1 MRSNP
6 VLHNREREFDFRPA
20 VYSFADECTAVV
32 GRMLAYMGCLAL
44 LAIAAVAAFQHLE
57 LDWTPA
63 AVAKPGWTVADR
75 SYPAFAVRQADVAG
89 ITAVYEIQRHPGG
102 GRKDIL
108 RWMPNEG
115 RPLAELEL
123 YRLGGEALEAAS
135 IADVA
140 VRMDPGGLRET
151 VGEGVIDSKFGPVAL
166 FGFAERRDDAR
177 RCLGF
182 AHSLDAANLRISG
195 WSCQGEGLPAR
206 RAAVA
211 CMLDRLTLLTAGG
224 EPRLAEL
231 FAHAEL
237 KRTGC
242 ATASALSAA
251 GSATGSAIGSDW
263 VTGVQN
269 PLLRGSL

>member
-6 VLHNREREFDFRPA
+6 TAHNREREFDFRPA
-20 VYSFADECTAVV
+20 VYSFADECTAVA

-44 LAIAAVAAFQHLE
+44 LAMAAVAAFQHLE

-89 ITAVYEIQRHPGG
+89 ITAAYEIQRHPAG
-102 GRKDIL
+102 GRKDVL
-108 RWMPNEG
+108 RWMPAEG

-123 YRLGGEALEAAS
+123 YRLGGEALEDTS
-135 IADVA
+135 VADVA
-140 VRMDPGGLRET
+140 LRMDPSGPRET
-151 VGEGVIDSKFGPVAL
+151 VGEGIIDSKFGPVAL
-166 FGFAERRDDAR
+166 FGFADRRQDAK

-182 AHSLDAANLRISG
+182 TRNWDAANLRISG
-195 WSCQGEGLPAR
+195 FSCQGEGLPAR

-211 CMLDRLTLLTAGG
+211 CMLDRLMLLTAGG
-224 EPRLAEL
+224 EPKLAEL

-242 ATASALSAA
+242 ASGPALSAA
-251 GSATGSAIGSDW
+251 GSDW
-263 VTGVQN
+263 VTGAQN